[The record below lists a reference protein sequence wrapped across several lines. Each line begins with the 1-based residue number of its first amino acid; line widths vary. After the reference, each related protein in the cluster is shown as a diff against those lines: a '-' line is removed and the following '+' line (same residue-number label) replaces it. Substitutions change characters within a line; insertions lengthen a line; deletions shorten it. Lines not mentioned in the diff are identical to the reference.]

1 MYAYDINGRLN
12 RSINPTK
19 NHTVPSLIPFSTEA
33 KNTNITTNISD
44 IYNQKQL
51 KSQNRGQSIIR
62 TNSFI
67 PLPSNDM
74 DKKWTLSSPGHR
86 KCPQK
91 RDIGGCIQKKLLLE

>member
-19 NHTVPSLIPFSTEA
+19 NHTVPSLIPFSAEA
-33 KNTNITTNISD
+33 KSTNTTTYTSD
-44 IYNQKQL
+44 TYNQEQL

-67 PLPSNDM
+67 PLPSSDM
-74 DKKWTLSSPGHR
+74 DKK
-86 KCPQK
+86 
-91 RDIGGCIQKKLLLE
+91 

>member
-19 NHTVPSLIPFSTEA
+19 NHTVPSLIPFSAEA
-33 KNTNITTNISD
+33 KSTNTTTYISY
-44 IYNQKQL
+44 IYSQEQL

-67 PLPSNDM
+67 PLPSSDM
-74 DKKWTLSSPGHR
+74 DKK
-86 KCPQK
+86 
-91 RDIGGCIQKKLLLE
+91 

>member
-19 NHTVPSLIPFSTEA
+19 NHTVPSLIPFSAEA
-33 KNTNITTNISD
+33 KNTNTTTCISN
-44 IYNQKQL
+44 IYNQEQL

-67 PLPSNDM
+67 PLPSSDM
-74 DKKWTLSSPGHR
+74 DKNERSHLPDTGNTL
-86 KCPQK
+86 K
-91 RDIGGCIQKKLLLE
+91 REISEGVFKKKLLLE